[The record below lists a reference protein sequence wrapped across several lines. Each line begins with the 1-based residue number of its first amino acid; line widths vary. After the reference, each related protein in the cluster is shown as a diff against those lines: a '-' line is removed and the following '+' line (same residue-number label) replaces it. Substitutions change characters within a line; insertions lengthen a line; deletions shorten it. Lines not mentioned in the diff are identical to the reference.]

1 MMEAIRVRKERKKEM
16 NNKKLISTSQL
27 AKHLGVTR
35 QAIYKWRKKGM
46 PVFINHL
53 QGKLIRYELEEVV
66 NWLNREQE
74 QN

>member
-1 MMEAIRVRKERKKEM
+1 M

-46 PVFINHL
+46 PVFINYQ

-66 NWLNREQE
+66 VWLNKEQE
-74 QN
+74 QQ